1 MTPPTTCA
9 IVPAAGDSRRFG
21 SMKLLADVAGVAL
34 LSHTLRSL
42 LEADVGRIFL
52 VVAPGHRFSGVANM
66 DDPRVTVVSNPDPSR
81 GMFSSIQAGLAE
93 MSKASPEAEWA
104 VVLPADMPFV
114 RPATIQQV
122 LGEAQ
127 WHGRVAIAV
136 HGGTNGHPIV
146 MPRSCC
152 QQMLEAPVSSNLKAV
167 FAAANLE
174 RMPVMVDDPG
184 VVRDID
190 VPADLTPS
198 DPRESISRSTSSS
211 VGE

>member
-1 MTPPTTCA
+1 
-9 IVPAAGDSRRFG
+9 
-21 SMKLLADVAGVAL
+21 MKLLADVAGVAL

-42 LEADVGRIFL
+42 LDTHIGRIFL
-52 VVAPGHRFSGVANM
+52 VVAPGHRLSGVPYM

-93 MSKASPEAEWA
+93 MSKSSPEAEWA

-114 RPATIQQV
+114 RPDTIQQV

-127 WHGRVAIAV
+127 RHGRVAIAV
-136 HGGTNGHPIV
+136 HDGTNGHPIV
-146 MPRSCC
+146 MPRACC
-152 QQMLEAPVSSNLKAV
+152 RQILEAPVSSNLKAA

-174 RMPVMVDDPG
+174 RMPVMVGDPG

-190 VPADLTPS
+190 VPADLALP
-198 DPRESISRSTSSS
+198 DPRGSISTPTSSS